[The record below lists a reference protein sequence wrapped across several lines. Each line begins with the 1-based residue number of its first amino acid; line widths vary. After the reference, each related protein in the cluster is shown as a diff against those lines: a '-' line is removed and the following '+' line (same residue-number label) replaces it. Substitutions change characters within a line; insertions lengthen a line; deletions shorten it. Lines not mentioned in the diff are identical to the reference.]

1 MELTIG
7 AFARA
12 VRLSPKALRLY
23 DDLGLLHPARVDP
36 HSGYR
41 YYTENQLDHARLVS
55 WLRRLGMPLTRIR
68 TVCELRA
75 ADAAVEVASYWAEIE
90 RLTDEQRRL
99 ATFLVEH
106 LSGKDTP
113 DSDERNIDEMANGPN
128 TMTLRD
134 SVQSD
139 HGRSREHN
147 QDWAYAGHR
156 LFAVADGFGEH
167 RDADPV
173 SALAVEALKPLD
185 ARIPTGHLLNTLQD
199 AVGDAELAVREF
211 AHSDPAYEGVG
222 TTLTAMLLSG
232 SQLALVH
239 VGDSRAYLLRGG
251 ELSRITHDHTVV
263 QQMVD
268 SGQINEDEAVSHPQ
282 RSILWQALHGGE
294 PAALDAG
301 LHEVRAGDRYMLCSD
316 GLYGVAEPENM
327 RSVLASVHDPDKAVR
342 RLVHL
347 ANERGGPDNITCVV
361 ADVVADSVN

>member
-23 DDLGLLHPARVDP
+23 DELGLLHPARVDP

-41 YYTENQLDHARLVS
+41 YYTENQLEHARLVS

-68 TVCELRA
+68 TVCA
-75 ADAAVEVASYWAEIE
+75 SQASDAAAEVASYWAEVE

-106 LSGKDTP
+106 LSGKDCP
-113 DSDERNIDEMANGPN
+113 DRDERKGTEMADGPN
-128 TMTLRD
+128 TITLRYA
-134 SVQSD
+134 VQSD
-139 HGRSREHN
+139 HGRTREYN
-147 QDWAYAGHR
+147 QDWAYAGDR
-156 LFAVADGFGEH
+156 LFAVADGFGDH
-167 RDADPV
+167 GDADPV

-185 ARIPTGHLLNTLQD
+185 DAIPAGDLLNTLQN
-199 AVGDAELAVREF
+199 AVGDAEIAVRDF
-211 AHSDPAYEGVG
+211 ARSDPAYEGVG

-239 VGDSRAYLLRGG
+239 VGDSRAYLLRDGS
-251 ELSRITHDHTVV
+251 LTRITHDHTVV
-263 QQMVD
+263 QRMVD
-268 SGQINEDEAVSHPQ
+268 SGQITADEAASHPQ
-282 RSILWQALHGGE
+282 RSILSQALHGGE
-294 PAALDAG
+294 IAAVDSG

-316 GLYGVAEPENM
+316 GLSGVVEPEGM
-327 RSVLASVHDPDKAVR
+327 RSVLKSVDVPEKAVR
-342 RLVHL
+342 RLVQL

-361 ADVVADSVN
+361 ADVVAKPVE